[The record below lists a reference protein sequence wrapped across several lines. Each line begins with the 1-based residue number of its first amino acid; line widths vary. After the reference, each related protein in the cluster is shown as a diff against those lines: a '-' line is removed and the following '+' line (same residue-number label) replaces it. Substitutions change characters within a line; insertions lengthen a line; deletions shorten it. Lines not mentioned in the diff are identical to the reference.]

1 MPVPPAELTAEYSIE
16 GPDEARAAALDAA
29 APSGLAREAGPGVT
43 ALSGRPG
50 VTALSGSREEVLVA
64 LRETVLAALDA
75 GAWRFEIKLEAPT
88 E

>member
-16 GPDEARAAALDAA
+16 GPEEARTAALDAA

-43 ALSGRPG
+43 ALSG
-50 VTALSGSREEVLVA
+50 AREEVLVT
-64 LRETVLAALDA
+64 LREAVLAALDA